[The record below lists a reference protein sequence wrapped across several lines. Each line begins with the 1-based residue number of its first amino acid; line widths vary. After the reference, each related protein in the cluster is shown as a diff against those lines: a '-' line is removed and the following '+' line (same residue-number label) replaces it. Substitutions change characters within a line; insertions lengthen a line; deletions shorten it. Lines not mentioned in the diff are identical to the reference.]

1 MRENKGMSTPEL
13 APHSSIWGVAGVW
26 IGALIAGIAIAVFVP
41 VEWWVAWFV
50 LAGAG
55 VVMASFAVQLALGR
69 PAGFIQR
76 VGASAVGALI
86 VLGVVSAIASIPA
99 LLSV

>member
-50 LAGAG
+50 LALAAA
-55 VVMASFAVQLALGR
+55 VVASFSVQLALGR

-76 VGASAVGALI
+76 VGASAAGSLLM
-86 VLGVVSAIASIPA
+86 LGLVSAIASIPA
-99 LLSV
+99 LLAV